1 MVLRGKRDTTRII
14 SWSIMFTTTIHVISR
29 KIWITFR
36 TVHGTRLFRN
46 IAPKW
51 GKIEARWR
59 IRIQLNLH
67 LFAGSGPVLFLR
79 THISILCLGYA
90 HIGSQSF
97 GSIFIESGSSKKS
110 QSGSY
115 YFLTL
120 SEHKL
125 KLLYNYKTFSS
136 K

>member
-1 MVLRGKRDTTRII
+1 MLRGKRDTTRII
-14 SWSIMFTTTIHVISR
+14 SWSIMFSTTIHVISR

-67 LFAGSGPVLFLR
+67 HFAGSGPVLFLR
-79 THISILCLGYA
+79 THISILCLGYD
-90 HIGSQSF
+90 HMTI
-97 GSIFIESGSSKKS
+97 SSLRVSDPYSSNPDLAKN
-110 QSGSY
+110 
-115 YFLTL
+115 L
-120 SEHKL
+120 
-125 KLLYNYKTFSS
+125 NPDPTFS
-136 K
+136 